1 MPAGNPEAYGAL
13 AAMASPSASPT
24 EPVLSPEAMGP
35 EEEMET
41 GAEDEDKLM
50 LVDDFRNAPPEDALA
65 AFEALLAAFNVKR
78 S

>member
-1 MPAGNPEAYGAL
+1 MPPGNPEAYGDPAALMAL
-13 AAMASPSASPT
+13 AGSAEEAPT
-24 EPVLSPEAMGP
+24 SPEAMGP
-35 EEEMET
+35 EEEADP
-41 GAEDEDKLM
+41 AEDDKMM